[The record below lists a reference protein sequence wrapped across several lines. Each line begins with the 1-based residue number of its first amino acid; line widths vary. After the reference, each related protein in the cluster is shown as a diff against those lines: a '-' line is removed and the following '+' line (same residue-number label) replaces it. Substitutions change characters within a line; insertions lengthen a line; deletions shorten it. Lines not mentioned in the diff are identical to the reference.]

1 MKKIIAAFDGLKFS
15 ESTLNYAVHAAKLL
29 DAHLVGV
36 FLDDRTYTSYKIYD
50 LVSTEGSL
58 EKKLNL
64 YDNRDEATRDESVSQ
79 FEKACRIGGIN
90 HSIHRDRNVALQEL
104 IHESIYADLL
114 IVDKKETFTHY
125 EENTPTRFIRDLLS
139 DVQCPVLIVP
149 QKYRRSDKIIMLYDG
164 APSSVHAVK
173 MYNYIFSL
181 AEHNAVEVISVRSVD
196 NTSHIPDNRLMKEF
210 MKRHY
215 PTAEYI
221 TLKGLAELEILRYLQ
236 EEKQN
241 TMVVLGAYRRG
252 RVSRWFRE
260 SMADALMKE
269 LNMPLFI
276 AHTK

>member
-1 MKKIIAAFDGLKFS
+1 
-15 ESTLNYAVHAAKLL
+15 
-29 DAHLVGV
+29 
-36 FLDDRTYTSYKIYD
+36 
-50 LVSTEGSL
+50 
-58 EKKLNL
+58 
-64 YDNRDEATRDESVSQ
+64 
-79 FEKACRIGGIN
+79 
-90 HSIHRDRNVALQEL
+90 VALQEL